1 MSNER
6 VLLGVIAIGILCF
19 TGLIAQCSHR
29 VGECKKEAIKA
40 GVKAEEIRNIC
51 AQ

>member
-1 MSNER
+1 MSTER
-6 VLLGVIAIGILCF
+6 LFLGVVAVAILCF

-40 GVKAEEIRNIC
+40 GIKAEEVRNIC
-51 AQ
+51 RE